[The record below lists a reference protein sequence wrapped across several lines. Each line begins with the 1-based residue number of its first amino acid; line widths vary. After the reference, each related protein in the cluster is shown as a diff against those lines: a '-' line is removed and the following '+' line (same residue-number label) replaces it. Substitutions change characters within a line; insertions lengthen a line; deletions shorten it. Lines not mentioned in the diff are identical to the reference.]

1 MPVIGQD
8 DYLQFQRNLIADS
21 QVILGR
27 ATAIENRVA
36 QQRQFAT
43 AQQAQQ
49 QSKAA
54 DMALALKRMSFDEN
68 VQKAREKY
76 NNQTIA
82 MYKDRLE
89 MDKALHTSAK
99 KLADVQL
106 QTAEME
112 RDALQIQV
120 NRTKS
125 RGENIAKIMK
135 SYQALLAAGQ
145 PTAEGQPADPMARQ
159 KAALDFMTSAM
170 VDPGAA
176 EEFSKGLGVAGLS
189 GLLPEDMAPLSARNL
204 MSQIEER
211 RASLT
216 AAAQVKPSEKVQQLN
231 WVEKQ
236 QKNFVQ
242 KHAQMTVPGYGTF
255 AGTKSVVDAKED
267 YYKSNWREAQLVN
280 QQIGNIQTAG
290 LLGIADVN
298 ALVAEEAILGKNG
311 KGIMERLEQ
320 KVKAKRDASE
330 GAKKTTVAALQ
341 SLAGIRDRVVSH
353 AVGYDLITGMMMRRE
368 ATVRETVWNRFTAN
382 ENNPHWAELTTSE
395 ASAALEVGDDQFTH
409 VFNDNEIMAAIA
421 NYRNDLNPNGETWR
435 ATSKAITARLKQLG
449 LDEGTRRYMVNM
461 IRHTH
466 PTAFKTFPTQEQ

>member
-8 DYLQFQRNLIADS
+8 DYLQFQRNLIAES

-36 QQRQFAT
+36 QQRQS
-43 AQQAQQ
+43 AQALQAQQ
-49 QSKAA
+49 QNQAA
-54 DMALALKRMSFDEN
+54 NMALALKKLAFDEN

-76 NNQTIA
+76 NNQTIQLQR
-82 MYKDRLE
+82 DRLKMQQQVQDE
-89 MDKALHTSAK
+89 QMRLAGV
-99 KLADVQL
+99 KLE
-106 QTAEME
+106 TAELE
-112 RDALQIQV
+112 RDALQVQV
-120 NRTKS
+120 NRIQA
-125 RGENIAKIMK
+125 RGQNVAKIMK

-159 KAALDFMTSAM
+159 KAALDFMASAM

-216 AAAQVKPSEKVQQLN
+216 ADAQVKPADKVAQLN
-231 WVEKQ
+231 WLDKQ

-255 AGTKSVVDAKED
+255 AGTQSVVDAKED

-280 QQIGNIQTAG
+280 QQIGNIQRAG
-290 LLGIADVN
+290 LLGIADVQ
-298 ALVAEEAILGKNG
+298 ALIAEQAILGQG
-311 KGIMERLEQ
+311 GSGIMERLEQ
-320 KVKAKRDASE
+320 KVKAKQDASE
-330 GAKKTTVAALQ
+330 DAKKTTVAALQ

-353 AVGYDLITGMMMRRE
+353 AVGYDLIKGMMMRRE
-368 ATVRETVWNRFTAN
+368 ATVRETVFNRFTAN
-382 ENNPHWAELTTSE
+382 ENNPHWAELTTAE
-395 ASAALEVGDDQFTH
+395 ASAALEEGDEQFTH

-435 ATSKAITARLKQLG
+435 ATATAITARLKQIG
-449 LDEGTRRYMVNM
+449 LDDGTRRYMVNM

-466 PTAFKTFPTQEQ
+466 PKAHNTFPKTEQ